1 MRYRS
6 VTKTTAATLPP
17 RSEGSR
23 TSLTCTLL
31 PSGTDEEA
39 CVGWVWTA
47 VVVWVLLA
55 VPAAVALGRVIN
67 RAERREIGTPAPDT
81 PVIPTETHTDRT

>member
-1 MRYRS
+1 
-6 VTKTTAATLPP
+6 
-17 RSEGSR
+17 
-23 TSLTCTLL
+23 
-31 PSGTDEEA
+31 
-39 CVGWVWTA
+39 VGWVWTA

-81 PVIPTETHTDRT
+81 PIAPAETHPDRT

>member
-1 MRYRS
+1 M
-6 VTKTTAATLPP
+6 
-17 RSEGSR
+17 
-23 TSLTCTLL
+23 
-31 PSGTDEEA
+31 
-39 CVGWVWTA
+39 GWMWTA

-81 PVIPTETHTDRT
+81 PVAPAETHSDRTCPHPPE

>member
-1 MRYRS
+1 M
-6 VTKTTAATLPP
+6 APP
-17 RSEGSR
+17 HSGGPARPPTCASLGSR
-23 TSLTCTLL
+23 WR
-31 PSGTDEEA
+31 TDEEA
-39 CVGWVWTA
+39 RVGWVWTA

-81 PVIPTETHTDRT
+81 PAAPAKTYPDRT